1 MKNSSAAICSLR
13 AAKRKDV
20 AAICEIVNSWA
31 DRGKMLARKP
41 SEVLSTLRDFVV
53 LECEAHVIACGA
65 LASYGPDLAELRS
78 IAVDD
83 EFLGKGYGREI
94 IEYLVKRAKRR
105 GVSRVFAFT
114 YVPGFFEK
122 LGFHIV
128 DPASLPQK
136 AWRDCRFCSKREGC
150 DEIAMLQELVS

>member
-1 MKNSSAAICSLR
+1 MKTSSAAICSLR

-41 SEVLSTLRDFVV
+41 KEVLGTLRDFVV
-53 LECEAHVIACGA
+53 FECEGQVIACGA
-65 LASYGPDLAELRS
+65 LSFYGPDLAELRS
-78 IAVDD
+78 IAVSSN
-83 EFLGKGYGREI
+83 FLDKGYGREI
-94 IEYLVKRAKRR
+94 VDYLVKRAKRR
-105 GVSRVFAFT
+105 SAARVFAFT
-114 YVPGFFEK
+114 YVPGFFKK

-150 DEIAMLQELVS
+150 DEIAMLQVLE